1 MEKKYSSTGVIKF
14 ILLSLI
20 GIFLFLV
27 PVSGTKVPIVII
39 IGTVLGFFGANLK
52 YVVLAVLTIL
62 MITLFL
68 GKVLKIEPFAK
79 LHKADSLQKVIFF
92 ILAWIAVMSFIF
104 HIGPEALFTPGAKTG
119 KSIAE
124 QVLGLAGFVMLT
136 VSVAGW
142 LIVFMLKSGIVEF
155 LGTLMEPLMKPIFR
169 LPGQSAVNCISA
181 FMVSPAVGVLMADE
195 YYKEGHYNRRQAI
208 AAMTNF
214 STVSVG
220 YIAVLSGFGG
230 LTDYYGQ
237 MIVITLVLVFIMT
250 AITVRIP
257 PLARYSQEY
266 MVEKKDG
273 ESEYRS
279 RIEKALTLAAKK
291 SEEFTLKVFFKSLV
305 NACVIAQK
313 IIANMIPI
321 VIVALSLVN
330 FTPVFDWLGKPL
342 VPVLSLLQLPNA
354 DVIAPTALLG
364 FIEVSLPSMSIAGQG
379 VALKSAFFVVMLSM
393 IQIVFMTEAGNAMLG
408 SKVKLKITDLF
419 LIFVIRTVIAIPI
432 VALVAHLFF

>member
-1 MEKKYSSTGVIKF
+1 MEKAYSKKGVIKF
-14 ILLSLI
+14 IILSLI
-20 GIFLFLV
+20 GILLFFI
-27 PVSGTKVPIVII
+27 PVSGTRVPIVII
-39 IGTVLGFFGANLK
+39 ISTIVGFFGANLK
-52 YVVLAVLTIL
+52 YVVLVVLTIL

-68 GKVLKIEPFAK
+68 GKVLKKEPFAK
-79 LHKADSLQKVIFF
+79 LHKADNLQKVIFF
-92 ILAWIAVMSFIF
+92 IVAWIAVFGFIF
-104 HIGPEALFTPGAKTG
+104 HIGPEVFFEAGAKTG

-155 LGTLMEPLMKPIFR
+155 LGTLLEPLMKPVFK

-195 YYKEGHYNRRQAI
+195 YYKEGHYNQKEARV
-208 AAMTNF
+208 AMTNF

-220 YIAVLSGFGG
+220 YIAVLCGFGG

-237 MIVITLVLVFIMT
+237 MIVITLALVFIMT

-257 PLARYSQEY
+257 PLSRYSQKY
-266 MVEKKDG
+266 MVEKKN
-273 ESEYRS
+273 EKEKYKS
-279 RIEKALTLAAKK
+279 RMEKALALAAKK
-291 SEEFTLKVFFKSLV
+291 SEEFTAEAFLKSLL
-305 NACVIAQK
+305 NACTIAQK

-330 FTPVFDWLGKPL
+330 FTPIFEWLGKPL

-364 FIEVSLPSMSIAGQG
+364 FIEVSLPAMSIAGQG

-408 SKVKLKITDLF
+408 SKVNFKFLDLF
-419 LIFVIRTVIAIPI
+419 LIFVIRTIIAIPI
-432 VALVAHLFF
+432 VAMVAHLFF